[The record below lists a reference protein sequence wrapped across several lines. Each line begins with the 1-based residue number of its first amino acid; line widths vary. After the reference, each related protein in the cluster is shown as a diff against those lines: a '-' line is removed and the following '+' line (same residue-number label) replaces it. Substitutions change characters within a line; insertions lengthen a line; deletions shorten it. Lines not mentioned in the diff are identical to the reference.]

1 MRILGV
7 FFNNGLV
14 SVDNDN
20 WKTKLDKLK
29 SVLNLWS
36 SRELSFI
43 GRSMIL
49 NVLGASCFWHV
60 AKVLIPPNWVF
71 PVQRVKLI
79 VFEIPMQLEPLLAS
93 REIQMSKMTP
103 IMSLHVARMAISTR
117 SRTWSKSISIR
128 SMLRRIA
135 P

>member
-1 MRILGV
+1 MRIHGV

-20 WKTKLDKLK
+20 WKTELNKLK

-49 NVLGASCFWHV
+49 NVLGASRFWHV
-60 AKVLIPPNWVF
+60 AKVLISPNWVLDSYKSITWPF
-71 PVQRVKLI
+71 IWKGKMECI
-79 VFEIPMQLEPLLAS
+79 S
-93 REIQMSKMTP
+93 RERCCAPVSKGGLNVNFP
-103 IMSLHVARMAISTR
+103 LKCIFLRLSNFLSLRDNFG
-117 SRTWSKSISIR
+117 
-128 SMLRRIA
+128 
-135 P
+135 